1 QYIKHREGYNFFSLQ
16 HDYDYVMT
24 YSAENVAAD
33 YNALFNS
40 EQAPKLV
47 YNKAEKTAMVQDN
60 PSVII
65 SPSSRT
71 DDKDIGAY
79 IRFRLTIRD
88 VATGQTRQEFW
99 NVRLTY
105 RIEPQVEM
113 VSGERN
119 NNPLKFVVTSYVRD
133 KEARG

>member
-1 QYIKHREGYNFFSLQ
+1 
-16 HDYDYVMT
+16 
-24 YSAENVAAD
+24 
-33 YNALFNS
+33 
-40 EQAPKLV
+40 
-47 YNKAEKTAMVQDN
+47 
-60 PSVII
+60 
-65 SPSSRT
+65 
-71 DDKDIGAY
+71 
-79 IRFRLTIRD
+79 
-88 VATGQTRQEFW
+88 RQEFW

>member
-1 QYIKHREGYNFFSLQ
+1 MSSQIKHSPG
-16 HDYDYVMT
+16 
-24 YSAENVAAD
+24 
-33 YNALFNS
+33 
-40 EQAPKLV
+40 
-47 YNKAEKTAMVQDN
+47 N
-60 PSVII
+60 P
-65 SPSSRT
+65 
-71 DDKDIGAY
+71 G
-79 IRFRLTIRD
+79 RFK
-88 VATGQTRQEFW
+88 EFW

>member
-1 QYIKHREGYNFFSLQ
+1 
-16 HDYDYVMT
+16 
-24 YSAENVAAD
+24 
-33 YNALFNS
+33 
-40 EQAPKLV
+40 
-47 YNKAEKTAMVQDN
+47 
-60 PSVII
+60 
-65 SPSSRT
+65 
-71 DDKDIGAY
+71 
-79 IRFRLTIRD
+79 TIRD